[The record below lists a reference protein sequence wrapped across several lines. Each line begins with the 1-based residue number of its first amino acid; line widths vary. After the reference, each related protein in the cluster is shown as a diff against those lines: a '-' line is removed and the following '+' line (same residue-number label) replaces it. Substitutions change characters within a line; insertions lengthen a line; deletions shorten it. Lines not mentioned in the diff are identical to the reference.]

1 LRLILREIVIL
12 RKLSQD
18 NSNIF
23 TSKLKQIILPED
35 LYAKK
40 DVAETENN
48 SESLLNLKALNHI
61 FIVMDLETANLG
73 TFIRKS
79 VR

>member
-48 SESLLNLKALNHI
+48 SES
-61 FIVMDLETANLG
+61 
-73 TFIRKS
+73 
-79 VR
+79 